1 MVDNV
6 HGTSVH
12 CCGRITARIANSV
25 YVVAAARAA
34 EVKARHGKFG
44 G

>member
-1 MVDNV
+1 MFMARPCIAA
-6 HGTSVH
+6 GESL
-12 CCGRITARIANSV
+12 ARIANSV